1 MAVPRLHGVGR
12 KQGNLGRWSRTETGN
27 TKWFSQS
34 DQARCKQSSLKVSGI
49 WVGQSRGWDNH
60 IFARTQTNKKTYT
73 KQTQQTPA
81 RHNHLT

>member
-49 WVGQSRGWDNH
+49 WVGQSRGWGNH
-60 IFARTQTNKKTYT
+60 IFARTRTNKKTYT

-81 RHNHLT
+81 RSDDLT

>member
-49 WVGQSRGWDNH
+49 WVGQSRGWGNH
-60 IFARTQTNKKTYT
+60 IYARTQTNRH
-73 KQTQQTPA
+73 TQNK
-81 RHNHLT
+81 HNKHKPVKMT